1 MYHKVEK
8 RDTGKESDG
17 FRQQLL
23 PSTSTD
29 LATSKVLNETTKK
42 VRINVPNQIPKQQQK
57 LTVVQNNMKK
67 KLTPQI
73 MQKYTSHQAGQDKRK
88 TEGAEGPTQAE
99 PELQKYFKSLIS
111 SDKLKRRAALF
122 DSFVV
127 VGMQQ
132 EDMKA
137 QSFQPKIVDWYPR
150 EVFTDGQPTLEH
162 LYVQSLP
169 SVCFMDDLTASNSLP
184 CEAISGSI
192 SWDQFWVDRQNSF
205 SKLLHYTI
213 TQGTGDKKYMTSL
226 VFKELLVKGR

>member
-1 MYHKVEK
+1 MEK
-8 RDTGKESDG
+8 RETGKEPEG
-17 FRQQLL
+17 LKQHLI

-29 LATSKVLNETTKK
+29 LATSKGMNETTKK

-73 MQKYTSHQAGQDKRK
+73 MQKYTSHQSGQDKRK
-88 TEGAEGPTQAE
+88 TEGTEGSSNAE
-99 PELQKYFKSLIS
+99 PDLQKYFKKLIS

-127 VGMQQ
+127 VGMQH
-132 EDMKA
+132 EDMQA
-137 QSFQPKIVDWYPR
+137 QSCQPKIVDWYPR
-150 EVFTDGQPTLEH
+150 EVFQDGQPTLEH

-169 SVCFMDDLTASNSLP
+169 SVCFMDDLTASNTLP
-184 CEAISGSI
+184 CEAITGSI
-192 SWDQFWVDRQNSF
+192 SWDQFWVDKQNSF

-213 TQGTGDKKYMTSL
+213 T
-226 VFKELLVKGR
+226 